1 MTNELLEF
9 EGGVL
14 GVALNL
20 DQRDIGAVVLG
31 AYDGIEEGQQVR
43 RTGEILSVPV
53 GDGFLGRVIDPLGA
67 PIDGLGEIESD
78 ERRVLELQAASVMQR
93 QSVSR
98 AAADRHQGHRR
109 HDADRPRPAT
119 ADHR

>member
-1 MTNELLEF
+1 M
-9 EGGVL
+9 
-14 GVALNL
+14 
-20 DQRDIGAVVLG
+20 Q
-31 AYDGIEEGQQVR
+31 

-67 PIDGLGEIESD
+67 PIDGLGEIEAE

-98 AAADRHQGHRR
+98 GRC
-109 HDADRPRPAT
+109 RPASRPST
-119 ADHR
+119 P